1 MKIFYLLIPVLLLL
15 FLIGCS
21 STYRISSF
29 SSKNNFYEDFNIF
42 AKSKSIKV
50 TLTND
55 SSFVICNGAK
65 IENDTLYYFIDNII
79 TGNKTIALSETKEII
94 YTSNDYKS
102 ASILLKSGERY
113 RAKEIKIGKDSI
125 EFAFADELITSNSI
139 TSINNIR
146 EINYKNRWQGI
157 FPGVILGV
165 SCGGVLGLGV
175 GYSQMLHSNN
185 STNDAGPP
193 GDYAIWG
200 VIFGAPVGII
210 AGWLIGNNYSYQFN
224 P

>member
-1 MKIFYLLIPVLLLL
+1 MAGNIP
-15 FLIGCS
+15 GS
-21 STYRISSF
+21 
-29 SSKNNFYEDFNIF
+29 
-42 AKSKSIKV
+42 
-50 TLTND
+50 
-55 SSFVICNGAK
+55 
-65 IENDTLYYFIDNII
+65 
-79 TGNKTIALSETKEII
+79 
-94 YTSNDYKS
+94 
-102 ASILLKSGERY
+102 
-113 RAKEIKIGKDSI
+113 
-125 EFAFADELITSNSI
+125 
-139 TSINNIR
+139 NIR
-146 EINYKNRWQGI
+146 S
-157 FPGVILGV
+157 

>member
-1 MKIFYLLIPVLLLL
+1 MKIFYLLIPVFSLL
-15 FLIGCS
+15 LIGCS
-21 STYRISSF
+21 STYRISDF
-29 SSKNNFYEDFNIF
+29 PSKEKYYSDFNNF
-42 AKSKSIKV
+42 AKSKSVKV
-50 TLTND
+50 ILTND
-55 SSFVICNGAK
+55 SSFVISSGAK
-65 IENDTLYYFIDNII
+65 IEKDTLYYFVENII
-79 TGNKTIALSETKEII
+79 TGNKKIALSEIMEII

-102 ASILLKSGERY
+102 ASILLKNGESY
-113 RAKEIKIGKDSI
+113 RAKEIKHWKDSI
-125 EFAFADELITSNSI
+125 EFSFVNEVITLNSI